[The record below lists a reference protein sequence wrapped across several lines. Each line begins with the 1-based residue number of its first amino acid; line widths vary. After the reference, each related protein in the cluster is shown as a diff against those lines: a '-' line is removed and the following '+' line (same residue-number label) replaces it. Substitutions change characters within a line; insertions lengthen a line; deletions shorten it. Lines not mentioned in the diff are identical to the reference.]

1 MIESGLSIVEGN
13 SRSISYLLS
22 RDALGLENGAGHPN
36 PVYSICI
43 TYRNMIGTVARSLTS
58 ILSQL
63 DDRFEVV
70 IVDGG
75 STDGTV
81 EAVRR
86 IQGKYG
92 RLTLICHPCSRGQG
106 RDIAYRLSKGK
117 YVIQGGDGDMIYRPT
132 LQSILDYYHSC
143 EKVFEKYALVIPGA
157 FLCICTRDIMDS
169 VGGWP
174 DLQYAEDVYIYVK
187 LMQVCTVERNT
198 SLFDVAVKEHVRSK
212 RRFLSYADLEY
223 TYIVWRDFH
232 RYLPIAQMIEILR
245 RYLRRKRVL
254 PIKFGTAALFLL
266 GALGQYSKTR
276 YKLHGEELQSF
287 LQAERLGMIDD
298 PSYERSSIL

>member
-86 IQGKYG
+86 IQAQVRKVDLDLPPV
-92 RLTLICHPCSRGQG
+92 LTWTGQG
-106 RDIAYRLSKGK
+106 HSLQTFEGQIRDS
-117 YVIQGGDGDMIYRPT
+117 
-132 LQSILDYYHSC
+132 
-143 EKVFEKYALVIPGA
+143 
-157 FLCICTRDIMDS
+157 
-169 VGGWP
+169 
-174 DLQYAEDVYIYVK
+174 
-187 LMQVCTVERNT
+187 
-198 SLFDVAVKEHVRSK
+198 
-212 RRFLSYADLEY
+212 RRG
-223 TYIVWRDFH
+223 R
-232 RYLPIAQMIEILR
+232 
-245 RYLRRKRVL
+245 
-254 PIKFGTAALFLL
+254 
-266 GALGQYSKTR
+266 
-276 YKLHGEELQSF
+276 
-287 LQAERLGMIDD
+287 
-298 PSYERSSIL
+298 